1 MCPYLSPRQ
10 RAALEF
16 GLWLTLAVVLALL
29 GPPER
34 TLGPNI
40 RAVYLHGAWV
50 WTALLGYAWAS
61 YAALRAWWARDR
73 AAQAAWLRTSQVWGW
88 VATFFWVTYLPVS
101 LWAMQTNWNGLFL
114 AEPRWR
120 VGLAFAVAGVLLQA
134 AAFFLPP
141 RALIGINL
149 GFFAALVVSILT
161 ARQVMHPPSPMFT
174 SRGVWGMQLSF
185 ASVLLALLLAQRAAV
200 QWVRTFDVGLPQA
213 PTADEAAGRPAA

>member
-1 MCPYLSPRQ
+1 MCPYIPPRW

-16 GLWLTLAVVLALL
+16 VLWLALAVVLALL

-50 WTALLGYAWAS
+50 WTALLGYAWAA
-61 YAALRAWWARDR
+61 YAALRAWLRRGRPDE
-73 AAQAAWLRTSQVWGW
+73 AAWLRTSQVWGW

-120 VGLAFAVAGVLLQA
+120 VGLAFAVAGVLLQIA
-134 AAFFLPP
+134 
-141 RALIGINL
+141 
-149 GFFAALVVSILT
+149 
-161 ARQVMHPPSPMFT
+161 
-174 SRGVWGMQLSF
+174 
-185 ASVLLALLLAQRAAV
+185 ALLLPRRADRHQYGILRRAGGVHPQRAAGHAPAV
-200 QWVRTFDVGLPQA
+200 AHVHLARRAGDAVEFRQRTVGPA
-213 PTADEAAGRPAA
+213 PRAAGRGALGPDLCRRPGRRGRG

>member
-1 MCPYLSPRQ
+1 MCPYIPPRW

-16 GLWLTLAVVLALL
+16 VLWLALAVVLALL

-50 WTALLGYAWAS
+50 WTALLGYAWAA
-61 YAALRAWWARDR
+61 YAALRAWLRRGHPDE
-73 AAQAAWLRTSQVWGW
+73 AAWLRTSRVWGW

-120 VGLAFAVAGVLLQA
+120 VGLAFAVAGVLLQIA
-134 AAFFLPP
+134 ALLLPR
-141 RALIGINL
+141 RALIAINV
-149 GFFAALVVSILT
+149 GFFAALVVSILS

-174 SRGVWGMQLSF
+174 SRGVLGMQLSF

-200 QWVRTFDVGLPQA
+200 RWVQTFVAGP
-213 PTADEAAGRPAA
+213 ADAAGAEPQERTAA